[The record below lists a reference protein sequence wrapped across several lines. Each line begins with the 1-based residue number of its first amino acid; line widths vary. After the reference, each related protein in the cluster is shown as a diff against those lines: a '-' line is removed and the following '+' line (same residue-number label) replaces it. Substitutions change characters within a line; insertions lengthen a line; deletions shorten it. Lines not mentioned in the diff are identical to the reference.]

1 MITVQNYL
9 SDGTAAAGQ
18 FVWNGTATVNPV
30 SGGAIGVGK
39 VATGNGTGGG
49 ALAGLAVRLIT
60 GVLPDTSDGQLTY
73 ERGEL
78 VTVAIRGDFFVT
90 ATGSATAGQ
99 SVNVVT
105 ATGAMTYG
113 TPGTGEVATSV
124 RYRLKR
130 LNHIMQEARNAVLAS
145 LYSVVLYLSANRSS
159 DSLISLKNSS
169 EGSTKS
175 GS

>member
-1 MITVQNYL
+1 MALQKVVNIDPAIGVPGSQAAFLGEVITVQNYL

-18 FVWNGTATVNPV
+18 FVWNGTATVN

-39 VATGNGTGGG
+39 VATGTG
-49 ALAGLAVRLIT
+49 ADSTAPVGLAVRLIT

-99 SVNVVT
+99 SVNVNT
-105 ATGAMTYG
+105 TTGAMTYG
-113 TPGTGEVATSV
+113 TAGTGEIATGWTVTEGGTTGDLIVIS
-124 RYRLKR
+124 
-130 LNHIMQEARNAVLAS
+130 NH
-145 LYSVVLYLSANRSS
+145 
-159 DSLISLKNSS
+159 
-169 EGSTKS
+169 G
-175 GS
+175 

>member
-1 MITVQNYL
+1 MALQKVVNIDPAIGVPGSQAAFLGEVTTVINYI

-113 TPGTGEVATSV
+113 TPGTGEIATGWTVTEGGTTGDLIVIS
-124 RYRLKR
+124 
-130 LNHIMQEARNAVLAS
+130 NH
-145 LYSVVLYLSANRSS
+145 
-159 DSLISLKNSS
+159 
-169 EGSTKS
+169 G
-175 GS
+175 

>member
-1 MITVQNYL
+1 MALQKVVNIDPAIGVPGSQAAFLGEVITVQNYL

-60 GVLPDTSDGQLTY
+60 GVLPDNSDGQLTY

-113 TPGTGEVATSV
+113 TPGTGEVATGWTVTEGGTTGDLIVIS
-124 RYRLKR
+124 
-130 LNHIMQEARNAVLAS
+130 NH
-145 LYSVVLYLSANRSS
+145 
-159 DSLISLKNSS
+159 
-169 EGSTKS
+169 G
-175 GS
+175 

>member
-1 MITVQNYL
+1 MALQKVVNIDPAIGVPGSQAAFLGEVITVQNYL
-9 SDGTAAAGQ
+9 SDGTAAAG
-18 FVWNGTATVNPV
+18 
-30 SGGAIGVGK
+30 
-39 VATGNGTGGG
+39 
-49 ALAGLAVRLIT
+49 AGLAVRLIT

-113 TPGTGEVATSV
+113 TPGTGEVATGWTVTEGGTTGDLIVIS
-124 RYRLKR
+124 
-130 LNHIMQEARNAVLAS
+130 NH
-145 LYSVVLYLSANRSS
+145 
-159 DSLISLKNSS
+159 
-169 EGSTKS
+169 G
-175 GS
+175 

>member
-1 MITVQNYL
+1 MALQKVVNIDPAIGVPGSQAAFLGEVITVQNYIR
-9 SDGTAAAGQ
+9 DGTAAAGQ

-113 TPGTGEVATSV
+113 TPGTGEVATGWTVTEGGTTGDLIVIS
-124 RYRLKR
+124 
-130 LNHIMQEARNAVLAS
+130 NH
-145 LYSVVLYLSANRSS
+145 
-159 DSLISLKNSS
+159 
-169 EGSTKS
+169 G
-175 GS
+175 

>member
-1 MITVQNYL
+1 MALQKVVNIDPAIGVPGSQAAFLGEVITVHNYL

-30 SGGAIGVGK
+30 SGGATGVGK

-60 GVLPDTSDGQLTY
+60 GVLPDSSDGQLTY

-113 TPGTGEVATSV
+113 TPGTGEVATGWTVTEGGTTGDLIVIS
-124 RYRLKR
+124 
-130 LNHIMQEARNAVLAS
+130 NH
-145 LYSVVLYLSANRSS
+145 
-159 DSLISLKNSS
+159 
-169 EGSTKS
+169 G
-175 GS
+175 

>member
-1 MITVQNYL
+1 MALQKVVNIDPAIGVPGSQAAFLGEVITVQNYL

-18 FVWNGTATVNPV
+18 FVWNGTATVNPI

-39 VATGNGTGGG
+39 VATGTG
-49 ALAGLAVRLIT
+49 ADSTAPVGLVVRLQT
-60 GVLPDTSDGQLTY
+60 GVLPDGVAGELKY

-113 TPGTGEVATSV
+113 TPGTGEIATGWTVTEGGTTGDLIVIS
-124 RYRLKR
+124 
-130 LNHIMQEARNAVLAS
+130 NH
-145 LYSVVLYLSANRSS
+145 
-159 DSLISLKNSS
+159 
-169 EGSTKS
+169 G
-175 GS
+175 

>member
-1 MITVQNYL
+1 MALQKVVNIDPAIGVPGSQAAFLGEVITVQNYF

-113 TPGTGEVATSV
+113 TPGTGEVATGWTVTEGGTTGDLIVIS
-124 RYRLKR
+124 
-130 LNHIMQEARNAVLAS
+130 NH
-145 LYSVVLYLSANRSS
+145 
-159 DSLISLKNSS
+159 
-169 EGSTKS
+169 G
-175 GS
+175 

>member
-1 MITVQNYL
+1 MALQKVVNIDPAIGVPGSQAAFLGEVITVQNYIC
-9 SDGTAAAGQ
+9 DGTAAAGQ
-18 FVWNGTATVNPV
+18 FVWNGTATVNPI

-113 TPGTGEVATSV
+113 TPGTGEVATGWTVTEGGTTGDLIVIS
-124 RYRLKR
+124 
-130 LNHIMQEARNAVLAS
+130 NH
-145 LYSVVLYLSANRSS
+145 
-159 DSLISLKNSS
+159 
-169 EGSTKS
+169 G
-175 GS
+175 

>member
-1 MITVQNYL
+1 MALQKVVNIDPAIGVPGSQAAFLGEVTTVCNYL

-113 TPGTGEVATSV
+113 TPGTGEIATGWTVTEGGTTGDLIVIS
-124 RYRLKR
+124 
-130 LNHIMQEARNAVLAS
+130 NH
-145 LYSVVLYLSANRSS
+145 
-159 DSLISLKNSS
+159 
-169 EGSTKS
+169 G
-175 GS
+175 